1 MAWRSHGSDNVSLVD
16 TLARNGLVRTP
27 RVKEAM
33 LAVDRGLFSKS
44 KEEAYHDNP
53 HGIGF
58 SVTISAPHM
67 HASCLEALQDH
78 LYAGARVLDV
88 GSGSGYLTA
97 CMGVMVK
104 PDGVAYGIEHVPELV
119 SWSEQ
124 NMQKSSV
131 GKELV
136 EAGNVVFV
144 VGDGRKGL
152 PEHAPFDCIHVG
164 AASPHE
170 PRELMNQLKVG
181 GRLIVPVGTY
191 KQEMLQIDRVS
202 ETQWKNST
210 LMGVQYVPLTDL
222 QTQLNW

>member
-1 MAWRSHGSDNVSLVD
+1 
-16 TLARNGLVRTP
+16 
-27 RVKEAM
+27 
-33 LAVDRGLFSKS
+33 
-44 KEEAYHDNP
+44 
-53 HGIGF
+53 
-58 SVTISAPHM
+58 VTISAPHM

-136 EAGNVVFV
+136 EAGNVVSVGKRGDSCCMEERRLTVVTMPIPQVFV